1 MSGNKRMPWS
11 PEDSARL
18 TDLWDSALPIKCIA
32 EHFPGRTTN
41 AVRKH
46 GRYGLGLPDRNGK
59 RGRAT
64 SIAWGA
70 IQRELRKVPMG
81 DSKYLA
87 MVTGYSR
94 RQILL
99 LLSEHHEA
107 GDLHIAG
114 WVRYAP
120 AGAWAARFS
129 LGNGVDAQKPEP
141 LTRKEIDRRRT
152 LRLSKDAEYQAA
164 RCARARVR
172 YAIKTG
178 SLVRRDPLIAA
189 LYGTA

>member
-1 MSGNKRMPWS
+1 MGIKQRMPWS
-11 PEDSARL
+11 PEDDVRL
-18 TDLWDSALPIKCIA
+18 TELWASTLPLKCIA
-32 EHFPGRTTN
+32 EQFPYRTTV
-41 AVRKH
+41 AVQKH

-59 RGRAT
+59 RGRST
-64 SIAWGA
+64 SIAWCA

-99 LLSEHHEA
+99 LLSEHHGA

-120 AGAWAARFS
+120 AGAWAARFA
-129 LGNGVDAQKPEP
+129 LGKGVDAQKPEP